1 MPTHPDILSVLQKA
15 YQIET
20 DGYTFYSMIADR
32 TDKDAVR
39 EIFGKLARDEVQHKA
54 FLKEIAAGYDDQG
67 AAAFAVPRGDLSARA
82 FADRVLTDR
91 FKEQAR
97 HATFEVSALSIGLAL
112 ETNAMA
118 LFNRQA
124 EECTEKEI
132 RDFYRFLA
140 DWERQH
146 YDALK
151 DLFQDVRRELFSE
164 GGFDPF

>member
-1 MPTHPDILSVLQKA
+1 MAPHLEILSVLQKA

-39 EIFGKLARDEVQHKA
+39 DVFGKLARDEVQHKA
-54 FLKEIAAGYDDQG
+54 FLKDIASKYEEKG
-67 AAAFAVPRGDLSARA
+67 AAAFAVPRGDIATRT
-82 FADRVLTDR
+82 FVDQVLTAR
-91 FKEQAR
+91 FKQQAKD
-97 HATFEVSALSIGLAL
+97 ATFEVSALSIGLTL

-124 EECTEKEI
+124 EESTEREI

-140 DWERQH
+140 EWERQH
-146 YDALK
+146 YEALQE
-151 DLFQDVRRELFSE
+151 LFQDVRRELFSE
-164 GGFDPF
+164 RGFDPF